1 MLKENL
7 IRIYEKSFRDNHA
20 RMALSDYLTKENYS
34 YLEMAQEI
42 AKLHLL
48 FYIFSANC
56 IKSTLASSFPLSEI
70 ERIITNGTSF
80 I

>member
-34 YLEMAQEI
+34 YMDMAQEI
-42 AKLHLL
+42 AK
-48 FYIFSANC
+48 
-56 IKSTLASSFPLSEI
+56 
-70 ERIITNGTSF
+70 
-80 I
+80 